1 MFQKCPKNVPKMYQ
15 KCSKNGQEM
24 VKKWSTA
31 HQLRQG
37 ANRLPPTIRCLGLLR
52 FWLEKIIFFHLREQI
67 FFLERQITGNTPEFD
82 ALSIPH
88 THRTGT
94 FFYDRVP
101 TRFRFLR
108 RKKKEERKKEE
119 RTQTGKMASHGFFF
133 LLMCVFAIV
142 DLKPFRSEGTLH
154 LAPNF

>member
-1 MFQKCPKNVPKMYQ
+1 
-15 KCSKNGQEM
+15 M

-37 ANRLPPTIRCLGLLR
+37 ANRLPHTIRCLGLLR
-52 FWLEKIIFFHLREQI
+52 FWLEKTSFSICASKYFFWNAKLQGIPQNLMLFQSRILTEPEH
-67 FFLERQITGNTPEFD
+67 FFMIECPPDFGFCEEER
-82 ALSIPH
+82 
-88 THRTGT
+88 R
-94 FFYDRVP
+94 R
-101 TRFRFLR
+101 RRR
-108 RKKKEERKKEE
+108 RKKKKKE

>member
-1 MFQKCPKNVPKMYQ
+1 MI
-15 KCSKNGQEM
+15 
-24 VKKWSTA
+24 
-31 HQLRQG
+31 
-37 ANRLPPTIRCLGLLR
+37 NRPLTTTGCQPPTTYDTVPWTSAFLA
-52 FWLEKIIFFHLREQI
+52 WKNIIFHLREQI

-108 RKKKEERKKEE
+108 RRKKKKKKKEEE

-142 DLKPFRSEGTLH
+142 DLKPFRSEGFRVGILDQFQAR
-154 LAPNF
+154 LKMFDKYRPISPNVD